1 MDHLKVRVHQMKRKL
16 SGQDNAAEHNGRF
29 VLITNGTGYVSTWII
44 RQFLSNGYQVRT
56 TVRSNVEGQD
66 VRDTLS
72 KYSHNLDI
80 VVLTR
85 RTDWEELVKGVDG
98 VVVTELAE
106 WRELLEVVV
115 KTAPQVQ
122 RVIVTSSLDALIDAE
137 KQVEP
142 GHAFT
147 ANDWNASSDE
157 KALHAFVN
165 EHQPNFSL
173 ATICPAMIWGPLAHK
188 TDLDGV
194 EDASEDVAEIWR
206 TLDGEGKGNFR
217 FPAFV
222 DVRNVAQAHL
232 RAYELEFD
240 QERSAPTEER
250 YIASGG
256 SVTYAQVCTILR
268 EQYPEWRLKIPDP
281 EKVADQEPPYTFDNT
296 TTKET
301 LCMSFICIEDCL
313 RDTAQSLM
321 EISAA
326 SKKNVR
332 YDGQEWFRHV

>member
-1 MDHLKVRVHQMKRKL
+1 MDHLKVKVHHMKRKL

-72 KYSHNLDI
+72 KYSHNLEI

-85 RTDWEELVKGVDG
+85 VTEWSDLVKGVDG
-98 VVVTELAE
+98 VVCTKLEE
-106 WRELLEVVV
+106 WQGLLEVIV
-115 KTAPQVQ
+115 KEAPQVQ
-122 RVIVTSSLDALIDAE
+122 RVIVTSSLDAVVDATNLS
-137 KQVEP
+137 EP
-142 GHAFT
+142 GHVFSAQ
-147 ANDWNASSDE
+147 DWNSSSEE
-157 KALHAFVN
+157 KALHAFVKDGN
-165 EHQPNFSL
+165 SNFSL
-173 ATICPAMIWGPLAHK
+173 ATICPAMILGPLAHK

-194 EDASEDVAEIWR
+194 KKSSEDLTEIWR
-206 TLDGEGKGNFR
+206 ILEGKGKGDFR

-232 RAYELEFD
+232 RAYELEVD
-240 QERSAPTEER
+240 QDGSDGGAER

-256 SVTYAQVCTILR
+256 SVTYAQVCSTLR
-268 EQYPEWRLKIPDP
+268 SQFPEWRLRIPDP
-281 EKVADQEPPYTFDNT
+281 KNVDDKEPPYTFDNT
-296 TTKET
+296 KTKES
-301 LCMSFICIEDCL
+301 LFMSFISLEDCL

-321 EISAA
+321 EVEAA